1 MPAEPSSINRIVAGN
16 DPSVTNFRD
25 TESTVPLK
33 SVVGVMARDT
43 VPVAPAT
50 TVLDRVDVNAVELP
64 LSITLTAPRAT
75 AMLPAVRPE
84 IAMSS

>member
-1 MPAEPSSINRIVAGN
+1 
-16 DPSVTNFRD
+16 
-25 TESTVPLK
+25 
-33 SVVGVMARDT
+33 MARDT

-64 LSITLTAPRAT
+64 LSITLTAPRAI

-84 IAMSS
+84 ITMSS